1 MPINRYVIANNKPKL
16 RIGDLGF
23 AGFRSR
29 QQNND
34 LPEGIARYAENM
46 RFENGVAKVRAGTEA
61 LSTDVV
67 LSSAPIVIGFTLAA
81 DFAVTSITRAVNTAT
96 VTTTLSHGYTTGDRV
111 NIRGATQSDY
121 NGDYTIT
128 VTGAA
133 TFTYTVANSPATPAT
148 GTIIANKG
156 PLVYDIYSDRVR
168 GSCTYADAGN
178 VEGICLA
185 STSSAWAYV
194 PGDGS
199 TEIAYPANQTVAE
212 GDTCDLIQFMG
223 YVYLFR
229 GRKLADSIAVTSITQ
244 AAGTATLTAA
254 ANHNLATGDYVDIRG
269 ATQNGYNGIVQVT
282 VTGATTFTYTV
293 DGGTAS
299 PATGTITI
307 MEVKPTL
314 RWDMN
319 VANDFTV
326 VTGGPNAAGGTHRNM
341 PAADW
346 GDHFTSCMVLP
357 YDRDELLISDPF
369 DPATYDTAYSQLR
382 IDPDT
387 KDWLVGVH
395 PFQELQLLVFYR
407 KSIHLLVLNTSLVP
421 THVSVISR
429 DIGCVSRKTIK
440 TCGGRILWLSDMGV
454 HSLSIGDT
462 VSLRNDS
469 KPLSDPIQ
477 DKIDEIN
484 FEQAGN
490 AVAEYYNNRYY
501 LSAPTGDDETNSTT
515 LIYNFTNGEWESV
528 DSYPGS
534 FDIQGW
540 HKIDYQGRQR
550 LHASTTYGFVYLMEE
565 NENDEFGSVDQVEDI
580 DITARLYTRKYR
592 PAGLD
597 RGRFNRLQITGDMDT
612 GDVLTADFKSYDPD
626 ATATNAINYTATSD
640 TDVSLRASIHGRG
653 QAGSVEITTT
663 AGRPEIRTVVVE
675 GTSSDR
681 QIVNTK

>member
-1 MPINRYVIANNKPKL
+1 MPINRYAVAENKPRL

-29 QQNND
+29 QQNSE

-46 RFENGVAKVRAGTEA
+46 RFDLGVAKVRAGAEA
-61 LSTDVV
+61 KSTDVV
-67 LSSAPIVIGFTLAA
+67 LASTPIVLDFDLAA

-96 VTTTLSHGYTTGDRV
+96 VTTTTNHGYTTGDKV
-111 NIRGATQSDY
+111 NIRGAVQTDY

-128 VTGAA
+128 VTGLD

-156 PLVYDIYSDRVR
+156 PLVYATYSDRVR
-168 GSCTYADAGN
+168 GSCTYAKDDN
-178 VEGICLA
+178 TEGVIMA
-185 STSSAWAYV
+185 SSTSAWAYI
-194 PGDGS
+194 PGTGS
-199 TEIAYPANQTVAE
+199 TEIDYPAGQDVD
-212 GDTCDLIQFMG
+212 DTDKCDLIQFMG

-229 GRKLADSIAVTSITQ
+229 GRKLADSISVTSITQ

-254 ANHNLATGDYVDIRG
+254 ANHNLATGDYVDVRG
-269 ATQNGYNGIVQVT
+269 ATQNDYNGIVAVT

-293 DGGTAS
+293 DGGTVS

-319 VANDFTV
+319 TANDFTV
-326 VTGGPNAAGGTHRNM
+326 VTGGPNAAAGTHRNM

-346 GDHFTSCMVLP
+346 GDHFTTCMIVP
-357 YDRDELLISDPF
+357 YDRDELLISDPA

-440 TCGGRILWLSDMGV
+440 TCGSRILWLSDQGV
-454 HSLSIGDT
+454 HSLNIGD
-462 VSLRNDS
+462 VISLRNDS

-477 DKIDEIN
+477 DLVDDIN
-484 FEQAGN
+484 WSYAEN
-490 AVAEYYNNRYY
+490 ATAEYYGNRYY
-501 LSAPTGDDETNSTT
+501 LSVPASGDEYNSMTFVF
-515 LIYNFTNGEWESV
+515 NFQNNEWESV
-528 DSYPGS
+528 DVYPGS

-540 HKIDYQGRQR
+540 HVLDSGGRQR
-550 LHASTTYGFVYLMEE
+550 LHAATTFGFMYLMEE
-565 NENDEFGSVDQVEDI
+565 NELDEFGSVSGVTDI
-580 DITARLYTRKYR
+580 PITARLHTRKYR
-592 PAGLD
+592 PAGAD
-597 RGRFNRLQITGDMDT
+597 RVRFNRLQVTGEMATD
-612 GDVLTADFKSYDPD
+612 DVLTADFQSYDPD
-626 ATATNAINYTATSD
+626 TTATAVISHTATAD
-640 TDVSLRASIHGRG
+640 TGMSLRKTLHGRG
-653 QAGSVEITTT
+653 QSGSVEITTT
-663 AGRPEIRTVVVE
+663 VGRPEIRSVVVE
-675 GTSSDR
+675 AVSSDR
-681 QIVNTK
+681 QLVNTQ